1 MECEQVK
8 FDFDTLVDRSDSG
21 NMKLIITP
29 ECIRAIGGITYSGA
43 EMDFK
48 TAPVIMEALKNKALG
63 GLYGY
68 TLCDDN
74 YLAAVVAWMD
84 RQRNWQVASDWIVP
98 TYGTIQSLST
108 AVRAFTRPGDGII
121 IQPPVYQQYRKV
133 IELNGRVVARNP
145 LRYDRGTY
153 SMDFAGLEKLM
164 AEESARMMVV
174 CNPHNPIA
182 RVWPR
187 QDLEQVAELAQR
199 YGVLVFSDE
208 IFAEV
213 VFPDR
218 EAAPF
223 SAIANAA
230 DNCIVSTSLG
240 KAFSFTGF
248 SHANMVIPNERI
260 RLAFRQQRDID
271 HYGSIDPFVY
281 AALSVAYREGGEWV
295 DEMVMYVRENARLIR
310 AFFADHLPQV
320 IVVEPE
326 GTFVLWI
333 DWRSLGLDEDALDD
347 FLINEAY
354 LHLDRGSQYGAEGAG
369 FTRMNIASPRA
380 EIKKS
385 LERLLLA
392 AQHRGFAAGQPVT
405 AASQEYGA

>member
-1 MECEQVK
+1 MK
-8 FDFDTLVDRSDSG
+8 FDFDTLVDRSGSG

-29 ECIRAIGGITYSGA
+29 ECIRKIGGITYSGA

-48 TAPVIMEALKNKALG
+48 TAPVIMEALREKALG

-68 TLCDDN
+68 TLCDEN

-84 RQRNWQVASDWIVP
+84 RQRDWQVQRDWIVP

-108 AVRAFTRPGDGII
+108 AARAFTRPGDTVI

-133 IELNGRVVARNP
+133 IELNDRVVALNP
-145 LRYDRGTY
+145 LRYARGRY
-153 SMDFAGLEKLM
+153 AMDFAGLEKLM
-164 AEESARMMVV
+164 AQESARMLVL

-182 RVWPR
+182 KVWGR
-187 QDLEQVAELAQR
+187 ADLERVAELAKR
-199 YGVLVFSDE
+199 YDVLVFSDE

-213 VFPDR
+213 VFPGC
-218 EAAPF
+218 AATPF
-223 SAIANAA
+223 SEIAHAA

-248 SHANMVIPNERI
+248 SHANMLIPNEGI
-260 RLAFRQQRDID
+260 RATFRKQRDID

-281 AALSVAYREGGEWV
+281 AAILAGYREGGAWV
-295 DEMVMYVRENARLIR
+295 DAMTLYVRENAQIIKT
-310 AFFADHLPQV
+310 FFAEHLPQV

-326 GTFVLWI
+326 GTFVIWI
-333 DWRSLGLDEDALDD
+333 DWRALGLDEDALEA

-354 LHLDRGSQYGAEGAG
+354 LHLDRGSQYGAEGTG

-380 EIKKS
+380 EIQKS
-385 LERLLLA
+385 LDRLLLA
-392 AQHRGFAAGQPVT
+392 AQRRGFAGHYAVT
-405 AASQEYGA
+405 EVPLAPPSR